1 MDDYNWADLIDKADK
16 VRMLADPA
24 SDYMKAGVWAM
35 GRKMDDIIIAAMS
48 GNATTIDE
56 NDASS
61 NVALPAAQKVAVSA
75 TTDMNI
81 TKLMQAKKILDASD
95 VDPDLPRHIVMK
107 SNQFYDL
114 LGDSEIQSSD
124 YNTVKALVA
133 GDIDTFM
140 GFKFHRSERL
150 AQDASSDTLCLAWI
164 PEGIGLSMGMDVKT
178 EISERAD
185 KNHST
190 QVYAQMCLGAVR
202 IEDEKVVEIAC
213 TAVTTSDVMHV
224 MVIPSG
230 VRILPQSFVIVSD
243 LETSATV
250 DVGYAAHTT
259 QSTGAAVAVDVNAFC
274 TVIDAASAR
283 TVTHFHESTTHDTGY
298 VTTGEMILTLS
309 MPAGSAVAADT
320 FDFHIMYAD
329 PN

>member
-1 MDDYNWADLIDKADK
+1 MSTEVNKAFVQKFRDTFIHLVQQKGSRLRDYVRLNADVVGKYDHFDRIGSTSAQKITSRHSDTPLISTPHSRRRVSMDDYNWADLIDKADK

-61 NVALPAAQKVAVSA
+61 NVALPAAQKVAVGSGSA
-75 TTDMNI
+75 VDMNI
-81 TKLMQAKKILDASD
+81 DKLMQAKKILDASD

-133 GDIDTFM
+133 GDIDTFL

-150 AQDASSDTLCLAWI
+150 GVDSSSNTLCLAWI

-213 TAVTTSDVMHV
+213 TDS
-224 MVIPSG
+224 
-230 VRILPQSFVIVSD
+230 
-243 LETSATV
+243 
-250 DVGYAAHTT
+250 
-259 QSTGAAVAVDVNAFC
+259 
-274 TVIDAASAR
+274 
-283 TVTHFHESTTHDTGY
+283 
-298 VTTGEMILTLS
+298 
-309 MPAGSAVAADT
+309 
-320 FDFHIMYAD
+320 
-329 PN
+329 

>member
-1 MDDYNWADLIDKADK
+1 MSTEVNKAFVQKFRDTFIHLVQQKGSRLRDYVRLNADVVGKYDHFDRIGSTSAQKITSRHSDTPLISTPHSRRRVSMDDYNWADLIDKADK

-61 NVALPAAQKVAVSA
+61 NVALPAAQKVAVGSGSA
-75 TTDMNI
+75 VDMNI
-81 TKLMQAKKILDASD
+81 DKLMQAKKILDASD

-114 LGDSEIQSSD
+114 LGDSQIQSSD

-133 GDIDTFM
+133 GDIDTFL

-150 AQDASSDTLCLAWI
+150 GVDSSSNTLCLAWI

-213 TAVTTSDVMHV
+213 TDS
-224 MVIPSG
+224 
-230 VRILPQSFVIVSD
+230 
-243 LETSATV
+243 
-250 DVGYAAHTT
+250 
-259 QSTGAAVAVDVNAFC
+259 
-274 TVIDAASAR
+274 
-283 TVTHFHESTTHDTGY
+283 
-298 VTTGEMILTLS
+298 
-309 MPAGSAVAADT
+309 
-320 FDFHIMYAD
+320 
-329 PN
+329 

>member
-1 MDDYNWADLIDKADK
+1 MSTEVNKAFVQKFRDTFIHLVQQKGSRLRDYVRLNADVVGKYDHFDRIGSTSAQKITSRHSDTPLISTPHSRRRVSMDDYNWADLIDKADK

-35 GRKMDDIIIAAMS
+35 GRKMDDIIITAMS

-114 LGDSEIQSSD
+114 LGDNQIQSSD
-124 YNTVKALVA
+124 FNTVKALVA

-150 AQDASSDTLCLAWI
+150 AQDASNDTLCLAWI

-213 TAVTTSDVMHV
+213 TDS
-224 MVIPSG
+224 
-230 VRILPQSFVIVSD
+230 
-243 LETSATV
+243 
-250 DVGYAAHTT
+250 
-259 QSTGAAVAVDVNAFC
+259 
-274 TVIDAASAR
+274 
-283 TVTHFHESTTHDTGY
+283 
-298 VTTGEMILTLS
+298 
-309 MPAGSAVAADT
+309 
-320 FDFHIMYAD
+320 
-329 PN
+329 

>member
-1 MDDYNWADLIDKADK
+1 MSTEVQKFRDTFIHLVQQKGSRLRDYVRLNADVVGKYDHFDRIGSTSAQKITSRHSDTPLISTPHSRRRVSMDDYNWADLIDKADK

-114 LGDSEIQSSD
+114 LGDNQIQSSD
-124 YNTVKALVA
+124 FNTVKALVA

-150 AQDASSDTLCLAWI
+150 AQDASNDTLCLAWI

-213 TAVTTSDVMHV
+213 TDS
-224 MVIPSG
+224 
-230 VRILPQSFVIVSD
+230 
-243 LETSATV
+243 
-250 DVGYAAHTT
+250 
-259 QSTGAAVAVDVNAFC
+259 
-274 TVIDAASAR
+274 
-283 TVTHFHESTTHDTGY
+283 
-298 VTTGEMILTLS
+298 
-309 MPAGSAVAADT
+309 
-320 FDFHIMYAD
+320 
-329 PN
+329 

>member
-1 MDDYNWADLIDKADK
+1 MSTEVNKAFAQKFRDTFLHLVQQKGSRLRDYVRVNTDISGKYDHFDRIGSTSAQKITSRHSDTPLISTPHSRRRVSMDDYNWADLIDKADK

-48 GNATTIDE
+48 GNAVSIDE
-56 NDASS
+56 DDASS
-61 NVALPAAQKVAVSA
+61 NVALPAAQKIAVSG

-114 LGDSEIQSSD
+114 LGDNQIQSSD

-150 AQDASSDTLCLAWI
+150 AVDSSSDTLCLAWI

-178 EISERAD
+178 EISERPD
-185 KNHST
+185 KNYST

-213 TAVTTSDVMHV
+213 TDS
-224 MVIPSG
+224 
-230 VRILPQSFVIVSD
+230 
-243 LETSATV
+243 
-250 DVGYAAHTT
+250 
-259 QSTGAAVAVDVNAFC
+259 
-274 TVIDAASAR
+274 
-283 TVTHFHESTTHDTGY
+283 
-298 VTTGEMILTLS
+298 
-309 MPAGSAVAADT
+309 
-320 FDFHIMYAD
+320 
-329 PN
+329 

>member
-1 MDDYNWADLIDKADK
+1 MSTEVNKAFAQKFRDTFLHLVQQKGSRLRDYVRVNTDISGKYDHFDRIGSTSAQKITSRHSDTPLISTPHSRRRVSMDDYNWADLIDKADK

-35 GRKMDDIIIAAMS
+35 GRKIDDIIIAAMS
-48 GNATTIDE
+48 GNAVSIDE
-56 NDASS
+56 DDASS
-61 NVALPAAQKVAVSA
+61 NVALPSAQKVAVSA

-114 LGDSEIQSSD
+114 LGDTQIQSSD

-150 AQDASSDTLCLAWI
+150 AVDSSSDTLCLAWI

-178 EISERAD
+178 EISERPD
-185 KNHST
+185 KNYST

-213 TAVTTSDVMHV
+213 TDS
-224 MVIPSG
+224 
-230 VRILPQSFVIVSD
+230 
-243 LETSATV
+243 
-250 DVGYAAHTT
+250 
-259 QSTGAAVAVDVNAFC
+259 
-274 TVIDAASAR
+274 
-283 TVTHFHESTTHDTGY
+283 
-298 VTTGEMILTLS
+298 
-309 MPAGSAVAADT
+309 
-320 FDFHIMYAD
+320 
-329 PN
+329 

>member
-1 MDDYNWADLIDKADK
+1 MSTEVNKAFAQKFRDTFLHLVQQKGSRLRDYVRVNTDISGKYDHFDRIGSTSARKITSRHSDTPLISTPHSRRRVSMDDYNWADLIDKADK

-24 SDYMKAGVWAM
+24 SEYMKAGVWAM
-35 GRKMDDIIIAAMS
+35 GRQMDDIIIAAMS
-48 GNATTIDE
+48 GNAVSIDE
-56 NDASS
+56 DDASS
-61 NVALPAAQKVAVSA
+61 NVALPAAQKVAVSG

-81 TKLMQAKKILDASD
+81 TKLMEAKKILDASD

-114 LGDSEIQSSD
+114 LGDNQIQSSD

-150 AQDASSDTLCLAWI
+150 AVDSSSDTLCLAWI

-178 EISERAD
+178 EISERPD
-185 KNHST
+185 KNYST

-213 TAVTTSDVMHV
+213 TDS
-224 MVIPSG
+224 
-230 VRILPQSFVIVSD
+230 
-243 LETSATV
+243 
-250 DVGYAAHTT
+250 
-259 QSTGAAVAVDVNAFC
+259 
-274 TVIDAASAR
+274 
-283 TVTHFHESTTHDTGY
+283 
-298 VTTGEMILTLS
+298 
-309 MPAGSAVAADT
+309 
-320 FDFHIMYAD
+320 
-329 PN
+329 

>member
-1 MDDYNWADLIDKADK
+1 MSTEVNKAFAQKFRDTFLHLVQQKGSRLRDYVRVNTDISGKYDHFDRIGSTSAQKITSRHSDTPLISTPHSRRRVSMDDYNWADLIDKADK

-35 GRKMDDIIIAAMS
+35 GRKIDDIIIAAMS
-48 GNATTIDE
+48 GNAVSIDE
-56 NDASS
+56 DDASS
-61 NVALPAAQKVAVSA
+61 NVALPSAQKVAVSA

-95 VDPDLPRHIVMK
+95 VDPDLPRHIIMK

-114 LGDSEIQSSD
+114 LGDTQIQSSD

-150 AQDASSDTLCLAWI
+150 AVDSSSDTLCLAWI

-178 EISERAD
+178 EISERPD
-185 KNHST
+185 KNYST

-213 TAVTTSDVMHV
+213 TDS
-224 MVIPSG
+224 
-230 VRILPQSFVIVSD
+230 
-243 LETSATV
+243 
-250 DVGYAAHTT
+250 
-259 QSTGAAVAVDVNAFC
+259 
-274 TVIDAASAR
+274 
-283 TVTHFHESTTHDTGY
+283 
-298 VTTGEMILTLS
+298 
-309 MPAGSAVAADT
+309 
-320 FDFHIMYAD
+320 
-329 PN
+329 